1 MSFDSILTLG
11 QTALELGL
19 ISSLTVL
26 ALFLSYSMLNVCD
39 LSTDGCFTLGAVVGA
54 SVALSGHP
62 FLAIPAAMASGMA
75 SGFITALLQTKMG
88 IDSLLAGI
96 IVNTALYS
104 VNIGLMGG
112 ASLLNLNNA
121 DTVFTKMR
129 SALESTPLAGQYKL
143 TVIIIA
149 VVLVAVVLGLFLRTH
164 LGLAIRATGDK
175 PDMVRSSS
183 IKPVKTKIIARAVA
197 EVRQHRYRNR
207 YGYGRAGIAPY
218 RRRLLR

>member
-62 FLAIPAAMASGMA
+62 FLAIPAAMAIGMV
-75 SGFITALLQTKMG
+75 SGFVTALLQTKMG

-104 VNIGLMGG
+104 VNIGIMNG
-112 ASLLNLNNA
+112 ASLLNLNNS

-129 SALESTPLAGQYKL
+129 SVLENTPLAGQYKL
-143 TVIIIA
+143 IVITIT
-149 VVLVAVVLGLFLRTH
+149 VVLVAVVLGLFLRTR
-164 LGLAIRATGDK
+164 LGLAIRATGNN

-183 IKPVKTKIIARAVA
+183 INPVKTTIIGLCISLSLI
-197 EVRQHRYRNR
+197 H
-207 YGYGRAGIAPY
+207 I
-218 RRRLLR
+218 